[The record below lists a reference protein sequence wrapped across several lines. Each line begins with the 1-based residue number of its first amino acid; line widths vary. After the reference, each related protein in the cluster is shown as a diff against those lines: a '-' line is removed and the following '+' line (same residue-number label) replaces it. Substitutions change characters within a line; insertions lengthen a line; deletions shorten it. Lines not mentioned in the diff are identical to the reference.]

1 MIMAKLEELTVQIN
15 VEGLLQKE
23 LIKVVEK
30 MNEDHG
36 VVIEDIKFSWVQV
49 LDMGSKVTQ
58 CQVRSSYRT

>member
-1 MIMAKLEELTVQIN
+1 MAKPARELTVQIN

-36 VVIEDIKFSWVQV
+36 VMIEDINLEWMRTVDGK
-49 LDMGSKVTQ
+49 GKVVQ
-58 CQVRSSYRT
+58 CQVRSNYYT